1 MSRPVRVAILGATG
15 AVGKAMIE
23 TLLRRKFPFTT
34 LKLLASARS
43 AGQVVHIQGVPYT
56 VEEATPESFADIDV
70 ALFSAGGDIS
80 LRFAKEAVARGALV
94 IDNTSA
100 YRMDKSV
107 PLIVPEVNADAF
119 STHQGIIANPNCS
132 TIQMVVALAPLHRRY
147 HIRRIVVSTYQAA
160 SGAGERAIEEL
171 RETSRAILDGRAPE
185 PSLLPVAKLKN
196 HYPLG
201 FNVIPQIDVFEENG
215 FTKEEM
221 KMVRETHKILGDES
235 IAVTPTAVRVPV
247 VYGHS
252 EAVYIETEL
261 PFVVDDVRTLLRDA
275 KGVTLQD
282 DPTRQEYPQPYFAA
296 GHFDVF
302 VGRIRRD
309 LYAENG
315 LNLWIVSDNILKGA
329 AYNAV
334 QIAELWLR
342 QEGITA

>member
-43 AGQVVHIQGVPYT
+43 AGQVVDVLGVPYT
-56 VEEATPESFADIDV
+56 VEEATPESFAGIDV

-80 LRFAKEAVARGALV
+80 LRFANEAVARGALV

-100 YRMDKSV
+100 FRMDKNV
-107 PLIVPEVNADAF
+107 PLIVPEVNAEAF
-119 STHQGIIANPNCS
+119 SAHQGIIANPNCS

-147 HIRRIVVSTYQAA
+147 RIKRIVVSTYQAA

-171 RETSRAILDGRAPE
+171 RETSRAILEGREPE
-185 PSLLPVAKLKN
+185 PTLMPVAKLAN
-196 HYPLG
+196 HYPLA
-201 FNVIPQIDVFEENG
+201 FNVIPQIDVFEDNG

-221 KMVRETHKILGDES
+221 KMVRETHKILGDSS

-261 PFVVDDVRTLLRDA
+261 PFDIDDIRALLRAAD
-275 KGVTLQD
+275 GVTLQD
-282 DPTRQEYPQPYFAA
+282 DPAQQHYPQPYFSA

-315 LNLWIVSDNILKGA
+315 LNLWVVSDNILKGA